1 MITTVLPIN
10 GFTNYYNFILIKLP
24 LLLLLLLVSYQH
36 RWFVQVLATLYVSY
50 KILKTAEENY
60 QELSQDRE
68 EHQQVNWDDPGMA
81 ILRLCKDQDKR
92 YAYVYIKSCCLQP
105 RFEAS
110 EKGT

>member
-1 MITTVLPIN
+1 M
-10 GFTNYYNFILIKLP
+10 
-24 LLLLLLLVSYQH
+24 
-36 RWFVQVLATLYVSY
+36 QVLATLYVSY

-92 YAYVYIKSCCLQP
+92 YAYIYINICICINICKIVLLAAQILSFRERYLVQI
-105 RFEAS
+105 
-110 EKGT
+110 